1 MARKVNNEEFNIEE
15 FDFEALSKDIFGN
28 DVTTAKLN
36 PDIQGKIFAV
46 IGGNN
51 TGKTTQCARMVKN
64 CFLLPL
70 EKGTN
75 ALGRGTQI
83 LRTSNWADVKKHVA
97 RLTNDK
103 TLLKALRHG
112 VPIGVIIDGLENASL
127 FAKRFICDQAGV
139 DKFAKAGAHGSQWDE
154 YAQEIFW
161 MVTKLSQCGY
171 TLFFIGHV
179 AESKEDADY
188 LDFACDKR
196 TAKPIKDVADFVI
209 YVESNGVDDEG
220 NVIPS
225 SAYMAEHL
233 PDENNVGFFARCRFP
248 YVQTRFKE
256 WDAEVVKQAIYDGI
270 VKQAEIEGAELVS
283 FDEVEEKYS
292 TTFEFDNY
300 RDALDKVFDL
310 LDEAD
315 DKGMS
320 EEADNIILTYCD
332 SVEAVKELSAKQMQT
347 IQSIHDELKL
357 LLKEQD

>member
-75 ALGRGTQI
+75 ALGKGTQI
-83 LRTSNWADVKKHVA
+83 LRTSNWADVRKHVA

-103 TLLKALRHG
+103 MLLKALRHG

-300 RDALDKVFDL
+300 KDALDKVFDL

-332 SVEAVKELSAKQMQT
+332 SVEAVKELGAKQMQT
-347 IQSIHDELKL
+347 IQSIHDELKY
-357 LLKEQD
+357 LLKD

>member
-1 MARKVNNEEFNIEE
+1 
-15 FDFEALSKDIFGN
+15 
-28 DVTTAKLN
+28 
-36 PDIQGKIFAV
+36 
-46 IGGNN
+46 
-51 TGKTTQCARMVKN
+51 MVKN

-233 PDENNVGFFARCRFP
+233 PDGNNVGFFARCRFP

-300 RDALDKVFDL
+300 KDALDKVFDL

-332 SVEAVKELSAKQMQT
+332 SVEAVKELGAKQMQT

>member
-1 MARKVNNEEFNIEE
+1 
-15 FDFEALSKDIFGN
+15 
-28 DVTTAKLN
+28 
-36 PDIQGKIFAV
+36 
-46 IGGNN
+46 
-51 TGKTTQCARMVKN
+51 
-64 CFLLPL
+64 
-70 EKGTN
+70 
-75 ALGRGTQI
+75 
-83 LRTSNWADVKKHVA
+83 
-97 RLTNDK
+97 
-103 TLLKALRHG
+103 
-112 VPIGVIIDGLENASL
+112 
-127 FAKRFICDQAGV
+127 
-139 DKFAKAGAHGSQWDE
+139 
-154 YAQEIFW
+154 
-161 MVTKLSQCGY
+161 
-171 TLFFIGHV
+171 
-179 AESKEDADY
+179 
-188 LDFACDKR
+188 
-196 TAKPIKDVADFVI
+196 
-209 YVESNGVDDEG
+209 
-220 NVIPS
+220 
-225 SAYMAEHL
+225 MAEHL

>member
-1 MARKVNNEEFNIEE
+1 M
-15 FDFEALSKDIFGN
+15 
-28 DVTTAKLN
+28 
-36 PDIQGKIFAV
+36 V
-46 IGGNN
+46 ISHNS
-51 TGKTTQCARMVKN
+51 
-64 CFLLPL
+64 
-70 EKGTN
+70 E
-75 ALGRGTQI
+75 QI

-332 SVEAVKELSAKQMQT
+332 SVEAVKELGAKQMQT
-347 IQSIHDELKL
+347 IQAIHDELKD
-357 LLKEQD
+357 LLKD

>member
-1 MARKVNNEEFNIEE
+1 M
-15 FDFEALSKDIFGN
+15 
-28 DVTTAKLN
+28 
-36 PDIQGKIFAV
+36 
-46 IGGNN
+46 
-51 TGKTTQCARMVKN
+51 
-64 CFLLPL
+64 
-70 EKGTN
+70 
-75 ALGRGTQI
+75 
-83 LRTSNWADVKKHVA
+83 
-97 RLTNDK
+97 
-103 TLLKALRHG
+103 LKALRQG

-233 PDENNVGFFARCRFP
+233 PDGENVGFFARCRFP

-300 RDALDKVFDL
+300 KDALDKVFDL

-332 SVEAVKELSAKQMQT
+332 SVEAVKELGAKQMQT
-347 IQSIHDELKL
+347 IQAIHDELKD
-357 LLKEQD
+357 LLKD

>member
-51 TGKTTQCARMVKN
+51 TGKTTQCAKMVKN

-233 PDENNVGFFARCRFP
+233 PDGENVGFFARCRFP

-270 VKQAEIEGAELVS
+270 VKQAEVEGAELVTFKEANIMYESAFELS
-283 FDEVEEKYS
+283 FEEALEKVFDMLDAADAKDLGEDADNILLKY
-292 TTFEFDNY
+292 
-300 RDALDKVFDL
+300 LDKVDQINSL
-310 LDEAD
+310 G
-315 DKGMS
+315 K
-320 EEADNIILTYCD
+320 N
-332 SVEAVKELSAKQMQT
+332 QMQT
-347 IQSIHDELKL
+347 VQSIHDELEAL
-357 LLKEQD
+357 LEK